1 MLGLSRARIPG
12 REKWKYKK
20 WYVVV
25 APPLFGEVEI
35 GTIPADEDWKVIG
48 RTVEVTMYELTGDI
62 SQLHIRFKFQVIGVD
77 GDRAI
82 TRFKM
87 LELARD
93 YLRSLTRRKSSKVAG
108 IINLTTK
115 DGYGIR
121 VTAVTFTTYRCKTFQ
136 KRAIRKIMFD
146 ILTKEASEKT
156 LDEFIKASLGEIQN
170 KIFQEAKKI
179 YPIRKV
185 EIAKIKLLTIPTPS
199 GPVKAVVVPQRPT

>member
-1 MLGLSRARIPG
+1 LSKARIPG

-20 WYVVV
+20 WYTVV

-35 GTIPADEDWKVIG
+35 GSIPADEDWKVIG

-62 SQLHIRFKFQVIGVD
+62 SQLHIRFKFQVVGVE
-77 GDRAI
+77 GERAI
-82 TRFKM
+82 TRFKL

-108 IINLTTK
+108 IVNLTTR

-121 VTAVTFTTYRCKTFQ
+121 VTAATFTTYRCKASQ
-136 KRAIRKIMFD
+136 KKAIRKIMFD
-146 ILTKEASEKT
+146 VLNRESSEKT
-156 LDEFIKASLGEIQN
+156 LDEFIKASLGEIQS

-179 YPIRKV
+179 YPVRKV

-199 GPVKAVVVPQRPT
+199 GPVKAVLVPQRPS

>member
-1 MLGLSRARIPG
+1 VPLLSRARIPG

-20 WYVVV
+20 WYRVT

-35 GTIPADEDWKVIG
+35 GSIPADEDWKIIG

-62 SQLHIRFKFQVIGVD
+62 SQLHIRFKFQIIGVE

-82 TRFKM
+82 TRFKLM
-87 LELARD
+87 ELARD

-121 VTAVTFTTYRCKTFQ
+121 VTTAAFTTYRCKTSQ
-136 KRAIRKIMFD
+136 KKAIRKIMFE
-146 ILTKEASEKT
+146 ILSKAASEKT
-156 LDEFIKASLGEIQN
+156 LDEFIKASLGEIQSQ
-170 KIFQEAKKI
+170 ILQEAKKI

-185 EIAKIKLLTIPTPS
+185 EIAKIKLLTIPGPS
-199 GPVKAVVVPQRPT
+199 GPMKAVVTPQRPV

>member
-1 MLGLSRARIPG
+1 VSRARIPG

-20 WYVVV
+20 WYVIT
-25 APPLFGEVEI
+25 APPVFGEVEI
-35 GTIPADEDWKVIG
+35 GSIPADESWKVIG

-62 SQLHIRFKFQVIGVD
+62 SQLHIRFKFQIVRVE

-87 LELARD
+87 MELARD
-93 YLRSLTRRKSSKVAG
+93 YLRSLTRRKSSKIAG

-121 VTAVTFTTYRCKTFQ
+121 VTAAAFTTYRCKASQ
-136 KRAIRKIMFD
+136 KESIRKIMFEV
-146 ILTKEASEKT
+146 LQKAASEKT
-156 LDEFIKASLGEIQN
+156 LDEFIKASLGEIQTE
-170 KIFQEAKKI
+170 IFKEGKKI
-179 YPIRKV
+179 YPLRKV

-199 GPVKAVVVPQRPT
+199 GPAKAVVTPQRPV

>member
-1 MLGLSRARIPG
+1 VLGLSRARVPG

-25 APPLFGEVEI
+25 APPLFGEVET
-35 GTIPADEDWKVIG
+35 GTIPADEDWKV
-48 RTVEVTMYELTGDI
+48 YELTGDI

-121 VTAVTFTTYRCKTFQ
+121 VTAVTFTTYRCRTFQ
-136 KRAIRKIMFD
+136 KRAIRKVMFD
-146 ILTKEASEKT
+146 TLTKEASEKT